1 MNPMTISTTMKCTVL
16 SVTLVSVLLGC
27 QAAEEKAASLQGEA
41 EQAVKQKVEEG
52 KKVAGKAIDDKL
64 DEAKQ
69 AATKAIKEKIDASIA
84 DAGKAAQKAQAD
96 IMKGLNPDQAYEA
109 EKGHAAA
116 MAEHVQKAT
125 KVDAHTKEWIEK
137 TLSSTS
143 QAVQSLAIPTMQN
156 VYAKFPEHRA
166 WLESQVKGIIKSS
179 EGPIKVAW
187 EDILTNWERIRTV
200 AESQR

>member
-1 MNPMTISTTMKCTVL
+1 MNPPSVSTNIKIVTL
-16 SVTLVSVLLGC
+16 SVTLLFALLGC

-52 KKVAGKAIDDKL
+52 KEAAGKAIDQKM

-69 AATKAIKEKIDASIA
+69 AATKAIKEKIDASVA

-109 EKGHAAA
+109 EKGHAAE
-116 MAEHVQKAT
+116 MAAHVQKSAT
-125 KVDAHTKEWIEK
+125 VDAHTKEWIEK
-137 TLSSTS
+137 TLSNTS

-156 VYAKFPEHRA
+156 IYAKFPEHRT
-166 WLESQVKGIIKSS
+166 WLESQVKSIIKSS

-187 EDILTNWERIRTV
+187 EDILTNWERIKTV